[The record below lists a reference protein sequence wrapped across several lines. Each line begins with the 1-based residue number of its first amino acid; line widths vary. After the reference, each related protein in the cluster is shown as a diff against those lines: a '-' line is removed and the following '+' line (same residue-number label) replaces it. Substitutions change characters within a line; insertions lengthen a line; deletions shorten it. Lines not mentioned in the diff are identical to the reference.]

1 MKYVRSLYLQKLYF
15 QFILNLFTSF
25 DMASFIYVFLGHLCW
40 RINKGYS
47 KNSKGMGAIFQKEG
61 KEMLKKD
68 QILENWAKTNKTWK
82 YFEKRQ
88 VIACDNR
95 AQKTA
100 RMGRD

>member
-1 MKYVRSLYLQKLYF
+1 MKYVRSIYLQKLYF

-25 DMASFIYVFLGHLCW
+25 DMTSFIYVFLGHLCW

-68 QILENWAKTNKTWK
+68 QILENWAKKEQNLKI
-82 YFEKRQ
+82 F
-88 VIACDNR
+88 
-95 AQKTA
+95 
-100 RMGRD
+100 